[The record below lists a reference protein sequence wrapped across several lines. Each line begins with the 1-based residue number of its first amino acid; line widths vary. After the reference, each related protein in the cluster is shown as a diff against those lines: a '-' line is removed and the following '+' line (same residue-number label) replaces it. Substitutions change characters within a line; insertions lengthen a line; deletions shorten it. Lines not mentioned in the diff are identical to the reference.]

1 MIIDCRLRP
10 PTEEFVNF
18 GYSRAFKE
26 LMINARYEGKIYPV
40 ADFVKEMNEAGI
52 TLGVVAARDLETT
65 FAYKISNEH
74 VADLVRQF
82 PQSFVGLAGVDPNK
96 GMDAV
101 RELDHAVR
109 NLGLKGL
116 SLDPYMHRRA
126 ANDKKYYPLYSKCV
140 ELDVAVM
147 FTTGPGGFVPDSV
160 IDHASPRVIDEVA
173 MDFPELR
180 ILISHGGYPWVT
192 EAIAVTWR
200 HPNVYLDISG
210 YEEFPGSEQYSQA
223 AGGLLRSKMLFA
235 SGHPYVPFKRALKVF
250 ERLPIKPEARE
261 NILYKN
267 AVTALKL
274 DGLKKS

>member
-18 GYSRAFKE
+18 GYSRAFKD

-40 ADFVKEMNEAGI
+40 ADFVKEMNDAGI

-65 FAYKISNEH
+65 FAYKITNEH

-82 PQSFVGLAGVDPNK
+82 PTSFVGLAGVDPNK

-101 RELDHAVR
+101 RELDTGIR
-109 NLGLKGL
+109 ELKLRGL
-116 SLDPYMHRRA
+116 SLDPYMHKRP
-126 ANDKKYYPLYSKCV
+126 ANDKKYYPLYAKCV

-147 FTTGPGGFVPDSV
+147 FTTGPGGFVPDTV

-200 HPNVYLDISG
+200 HKNVYLDISG
-210 YEEFPGSEQYSQA
+210 YEEFPGAEAYSQA
-223 AGGLLRSKMLFA
+223 AGGLLRDKMLFA

-250 ERLPIKPEARE
+250 DRLPIKPEARD

-267 AVTALKL
+267 AITALKL
-274 DGLKKS
+274 EGLRT

>member
-18 GYSRAFKE
+18 GFNRAFKE
-26 LMINARYEGKIYPV
+26 LMVSARYEGKIYPV
-40 ADFVKEMNEAGI
+40 ADFVKEMSAAGI

-65 FAYKISNEH
+65 FKYKISNEH

-101 RELDHAVR
+101 RELDHAIRV
-109 NLGLKGL
+109 LGLKGL
-116 SLDPYMHRRA
+116 SLDPFMHRHP
-126 ANDKKYYPLYSKCV
+126 ANDKRYYPLYAKCV

-147 FTTGPGGFVPDSV
+147 FTTGPAGFVPDAV
-160 IDHASPRVIDEVA
+160 MDHASPRVIDEVA
-173 MDFPELR
+173 TDFPELR
-180 ILISHGGYPWVT
+180 IMISHGGYPYVT

-210 YEEFPGSEQYSQA
+210 YEEFPGSEPYSQA
-223 AGGLLRSKMLFA
+223 ANGLLRNKMLFA
-235 SGHPYVPFKRALKVF
+235 SGHPYVTFTRALKVF
-250 ERLPIKPEARE
+250 NRLPIKPEVRE
-261 NILYKN
+261 NIYSKN
-267 AVTALKL
+267 AVAALKL
-274 DGLKKS
+274 DGLKS